1 MNVVVL
7 YASDRTVV
15 RLAEKVMISNG
26 FGETLFWFHGG
37 RFFFPRTDGNT
48 FLVITPLSSQLQTS
62 RRRHLERLEEIY
74 PMATT
79 RTSVSVK

>member
-1 MNVVVL
+1 MYVCLSVCL
-7 YASDRTVV
+7 SQ
-15 RLAEKVMISNG
+15 
-26 FGETLFWFHGG
+26 TLFCFYGG
-37 RFFFPRTDGNT
+37 RFFFSSDEKNT

-62 RRRHLERLEEIY
+62 RRHHLERLEEIY